1 VSASQV
7 LLTFDVDW
15 APDFAIDAIA
25 EELIRREVKATWM
38 ITHASPALD
47 RLREHPD
54 LFELGIHPNF
64 MPGSTQGSTPEE
76 VLDHCMELVPD
87 ATTMRTHA
95 LVQSSPLLRTVVAR
109 TPVRCDASLF
119 LLEAEH
125 VAPVAFPDATGSLVR
140 IPYVWEDDVEML
152 ADEPSWSV
160 DRFLARPGLQVLDF
174 HPMLVW
180 LNAPD
185 MEPYRRLTDAGPLA
199 ETARDAAEPLVQ
211 DGPGPRTMLSAAI
224 DHLASTD
231 SLRLCDIESA
241 HRKASVA

>member
-1 VSASQV
+1 VIQSQV
-7 LLTFDVDW
+7 VLTFDVDW

-25 EELIRREVKATWM
+25 EELVAAGVRSTWF

-64 MPGSTQGSTPEE
+64 MPGSTQGATPEE

-125 VAPVAFPDATGSLVR
+125 VAPVAFPDAVGSLVR

-152 ADEPSWSV
+152 ADEPNWSV

-185 MEPYRRLTDAGPLA
+185 MEPYRRLTEAGPLA
-199 ETARDAAEPLVQ
+199 ETALDTAAPLVQ
-211 DGPGPRTMLSAAI
+211 EGTGPRPMLAAAI
-224 DHLASTD
+224 DHLAD
-231 SLRLCDIESA
+231 VGSLRLCDLESA
-241 HRKASVA
+241 HREARVV